1 MTIVEEILKEFVDQ
15 WFIDLENNDDGGH
28 YDSKVP
34 ISSEIGEVYEYLR
47 KELTTLETKVREE
60 ERKRDLKF
68 LKEMRGYAGTPT
80 DLVNWEMVTKMID
93 DWIAELSQESED

>member
-1 MTIVEEILKEFVDQ
+1 MTTVEEKPQQSADVRFNNEVCCTLIFDEDGNDITDEIMN
-15 WFIDLENNDDGGH
+15 FI
-28 YDSKVP
+28 
-34 ISSEIGEVYEYLR
+34 
-47 KELTTLETKVREE
+47 TTLETKVREE